1 MKREQKLVIDGA
13 SSDWRTISSGVPQGS
28 ILGPFFFVIFINDL
42 PDAISSGSMVTL
54 FVDDFKNLKRY
65 PTSIRS

>member
-1 MKREQKLVIDGA
+1 MKREQQLVIDGA

-28 ILGPFFFVIFINDL
+28 ILGPFLFVIFINDL
-42 PDAISSGSMVTL
+42 PDTIPSESMVAL
-54 FVDDFKNLKRY
+54 YADDFKNLKSY